1 MTLCIDKN
9 KNQIYLH
16 VIGKSL
22 QITVLG
28 SFEFLLLVVF
38 SLKVTDE
45 GYFKALDSGLVVNT
59 KESFFSS

>member
-1 MTLCIDKN
+1 MTLYIDKS

-28 SFEFLLLVVF
+28 SFVYLLLVLF

-45 GYFKALDSGLVVNT
+45 GYLKPWTLG
-59 KESFFSS
+59 